1 MTPLRQFLS
10 MFNTCIYVFFLQ
22 FHCDPLQV
30 KNVSKEIE
38 AHDLEVT
45 SAESEFIPVHWV
57 SLQEPE
63 LSMAQ
68 KLYEKLSDHEDVTK
82 VFDNVSVPEE

>member
-1 MTPLRQFLS
+1 